1 MHHAPVRR
9 AAEHA
14 DRFVRLHGANVF
26 GHAIQSR
33 AREHER
39 RGDVPHAGTKEM
51 CAGSGLCE
59 VAFEAAQRFAS
70 GLAFGELALQ
80 IELGRRVAARARDGD
95 DVQGV
100 VELSVAAA
108 V

>member
-1 MHHAPVRR
+1 VLLSGGWWGGEEVVK
-9 AAEHA
+9 AA
-14 DRFVRLHGANVF
+14 
-26 GHAIQSR
+26 
-33 AREHER
+33 
-39 RGDVPHAGTKEM
+39 
-51 CAGSGLCE
+51 CE

-70 GLAFGELALQ
+70 GLAFGMLALQ
-80 IELGRRVAARARDGD
+80 VELGRGVATRAGDGD